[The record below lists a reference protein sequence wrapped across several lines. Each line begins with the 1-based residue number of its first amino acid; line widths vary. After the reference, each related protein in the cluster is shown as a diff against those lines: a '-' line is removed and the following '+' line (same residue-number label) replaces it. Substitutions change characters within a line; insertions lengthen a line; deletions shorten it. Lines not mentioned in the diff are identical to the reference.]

1 LQLDYK
7 EQQSLRKYLLGSL
20 PPGEIAALEERL
32 LTDGVFYDELLM
44 VEDELIDQYLSGEQ
58 SPAERE
64 SFEAHFALTPERQQK
79 VRFARALKKYLSRTD
94 ELEAQDVVIAEPSFS
109 RPVSAADPDKNRRSF
124 LPFLPRNPVLA
135 YSLAATFILVIGLV
149 SWTAV
154 NRLKN
159 PGSREA
165 GKVLAVALTPGLSRS
180 ADGGEIK
187 KISISP
193 GTDTIELQLELAKA
207 EYATYRAEVL
217 RSDRT
222 TVTVIEGLKP
232 VTASTKTSITVPL
245 SASLFKRDDYSV
257 KLAGKRADGV
267 YEDLAS
273 YVFRVLS

>member
-20 PPGEIAALEERL
+20 PPGEVAALEERL

-58 SPAERE
+58 SPAERQ
-64 SFEAHFALTPERQQK
+64 SFEAHFALAPERQQK
-79 VRFARALKKYLSRTD
+79 VRFARALKKYLRRTD
-94 ELEAQDVVIAEPSFS
+94 ELETQDVVIAEPSFS
-109 RPVSAADPDKNRRSF
+109 RPVLAAGPDKSKRSF
-124 LPFLPRNPVLA
+124 LPFLPSNPVLA
-135 YSLAATFILVIGLV
+135 YSLAATFVLVIGLV
-149 SWTAV
+149 SWTAM

-165 GKVLAVALTPGLSRS
+165 GKVLAVVLTPGLSRS

-193 GTDTIELQLELAKA
+193 ETDTIELQLELPKA
-207 EYATYRAEVL
+207 EYAAYRAEVL

-222 TVTVIEGLKP
+222 PIAAIEGLKP
-232 VTASTKTSITVPL
+232 VTANAKTSITVPL
-245 SASLFKRDDYSV
+245 SASLLKRDDYSV
-257 KLAGKRADGV
+257 KLAGKRADDV
-267 YEDLAS
+267 YEDVVS
-273 YVFRVLS
+273 YVFRVLN